1 MDAKPRW
8 VLRALLNAKLPL
20 NIFLDEM
27 AMVVLA
33 EAVRDM
39 VVVHGVVAVIMSL
52 IVLMRIWS

>member
-8 VLRALLNAKLPL
+8 VLWALLNAKLPL
-20 NIFLDEM
+20 NIVLDKM

-33 EAVRDM
+33 EVRDM

-52 IVLMRIWS
+52 IVLMRIWP